1 MEEQNHSL
9 GDTSKLLESFYI
21 TSKEFG
27 EHQDSYIQVSESFIK
42 VYDKQMNLRVVF
54 EGLNI
59 RGCQ

>member
-1 MEEQNHSL
+1 MEEQKREL

-27 EHQDSYIQVSESFIK
+27 VHQDNYIQVSESYIK